1 MENYYDVLGV
11 EKTADQ
17 AAIKKQYQRLARK
30 YHPDRSDDPQAKEK
44 FQKVNTA
51 YQTLKDPQK
60 RAAYDS
66 PQPERGGF
74 SFATGDMGGASI
86 HDILREA
93 MGGMGGMG
101 GRFQQRQQQP
111 MAQVSITL
119 EEAFTGTTRT
129 LNGNE
134 FNIPKGV
141 RSNNHLFVDGFII
154 VINVSRHN
162 KFQRAHDDLATV
174 VEIDAIEAILGIK
187 CELSSIDNKV
197 IKFDIPPGTQHGGV
211 IRIAGK
217 GMPNPEIDMRGDLLV
232 QVAVS
237 TPRDLTDEDRERIMN
252 VKHRKSFKA

>member
-11 EKTADQ
+11 EKNADQ
-17 AAIKKQYQRLARK
+17 ATIKKQYQRLARK

-60 RAAYDS
+60 RAAYDTPRS
-66 PQPERGGF
+66 EQGGF
-74 SFATGDMGGASI
+74 RFTTNNMGGGASI

-93 MGGMGGMG
+93 MGG
-101 GRFQQRQQQP
+101 GRFQQRQQHP
-111 MAQVSITL
+111 MAQVTITL
-119 EEAFTGTTRT
+119 EEAFAGTTRT

-154 VINVSRHN
+154 IVNVARHH

-187 CELSSIDNKV
+187 CELSSIDGKT
-197 IKFDIPPGTQHGGV
+197 IKFDIPPGIQHGKV
-211 IRIAGK
+211 VRIEGK
-217 GMPNPEIDMRGDLLV
+217 GMPNPEINTRGDLLV
-232 QVAVS
+232 QVSVS
-237 TPRDLTDEDRERIMN
+237 IPQDLTDEDRQRIMN

>member
-11 EKTADQ
+11 KKDASQAD
-17 AAIKKQYQRLARK
+17 IKKSYQRLARK

-60 RAAYDS
+60 RAEYDA
-66 PQPERGGF
+66 PQANQGGF
-74 SFATGDMGGASI
+74 RFTTGNMGGASI
-86 HDILREA
+86 HDILRDV
-93 MGGMGGMG
+93 MGGMG

-111 MAQVSITL
+111 MAQVNITL

-134 FNIPKGV
+134 FSIPAGV

-154 VINVSRHN
+154 IINVARHH

-174 VEIDAIEAILGIK
+174 VEIDAIEAMLGIK
-187 CELSSIDNKV
+187 CELTSIDGKT
-197 IKFDIPPGTQHGGV
+197 IKFDIPPGIDHGQV
-211 IRIAGK
+211 IRIEGK
-217 GMPNPEIDMRGDLLV
+217 GMPNPEFTTRGDLMV
-232 QVAVS
+232 QVSVS
-237 TPRDLTDEDRERIMN
+237 IPQDLTDEDRKRIMDIR
-252 VKHRKSFKA
+252 HRKSFKA